1 MADFIYRVPDE
12 LSHAYQSKYMT
23 RTKYTT
29 YNPQA
34 RHDRYMKTRE
44 IVGRPTARR
53 VNPYGNYKSP
63 YYDPVKR
70 KAYYEAHKDH
80 KTRPYGVGASEK
92 AKSGKAGRG
101 GSGKKG
107 GSGRGGSGKGGSGRG
122 SQSAGSKVNMQSEI
136 EKLREQSQLE
146 TEAQREAAR
155 RKIEDLQSDLQ
166 RQIKKLREDARLQTE
181 KETNVAEI
189 RGITQGLKAQIENL
203 QGKTGEDVAR
213 ISSSLQEWISHEKDS
228 LERRIAAIYKDNGKQ
243 YTPRLQSDKQNAS
256 ESRNKEVGSRA
267 DSIYK
272 RKSKK

>member
-70 KAYYEAHKDH
+70 KAYYEAHKDQ

-92 AKSGKAGRG
+92 AKSGRGG

-107 GSGRGGSGKGGSGRG
+107 GSGKGGSGKGGSGRG
-122 SQSAGSKVNMQSEI
+122 SQSAGSKANMQSEI

-166 RQIKKLREDARLQTE
+166 SQIKKLREDARLQAE
-181 KETNVAEI
+181 KEDNAAEV

-203 QGKTGEDVAR
+203 QGKTGEEAGR
-213 ISSSLQEWISHEKDS
+213 ISASLQEWISHEKDS
-228 LERRIAAIYKDNGKQ
+228 LERRIAAIYSNNGKQ
-243 YTPRLQSDKQNAS
+243 YTPRLQADKQNAS
-256 ESRNKEVGSRA
+256 ASRNKEVGSRA